1 MCAIALEPS
10 PRTKTTSDHL
20 TTEMKNWSTSTQKRI
35 WDQKIRR
42 RMSPRPRN
50 IADHHVAELELQPI
64 TPQQTMEKNIVDLEQ
79 KKKNL
84 CPTQKYD
91 HPKQSLQQP
100 HWDSKSSW
108 DVSDDK
114 PLASGEHWLEILLQN
129 MQHVGREA
137 CGQRAAREKT
147 WKRREGTSAP
157 SRRAGYRRI
166 MICFGYTHVLWR
178 KWCN

>member
-1 MCAIALEPS
+1 MRAIALEPS

-114 PLASGEHWLEILLQN
+114 PLASGEHWLRNPTPE
-129 MQHVGREA
+129 HET
-137 CGQRAAREKT
+137 C
-147 WKRREGTSAP
+147 WKRSMRPKSSKREDMKTKRGHLRP
-157 SRRAGYRRI
+157 QPPRW
-166 MICFGYTHVLWR
+166 V
-178 KWCN
+178 